1 MVSFC
6 LSHSSDFQGLT
17 TSRGDR
23 ILRMR
28 REAPPKV
35 PLIARLRSCPRGCSS
50 AGRAPALQAGGQ
62 RFESAHLHQHIDNRI
77 GLSRS
82 PECRKAINWI
92 LFLICRDLW
101 SFLLRLKSG
110 YRSNK
115 LVRVRGGCLG
125 TKSRRKTR
133 LPAISVGELEANDDP
148 AVSEWGNPLE
158 VMLEHPWLNT

>member
-1 MVSFC
+1 MLAC
-6 LSHSSDFQGLT
+6 GGRH
-17 TSRGDR
+17 
-23 ILRMR
+23 
-28 REAPPKV
+28 
-35 PLIARLRSCPRGCSS
+35 RLRCRYTHGFPVGRPCPRGCSS

-82 PECRKAINWI
+82 PECRKSNIWI

-101 SFLLRLKSG
+101 SFLQRLKSG